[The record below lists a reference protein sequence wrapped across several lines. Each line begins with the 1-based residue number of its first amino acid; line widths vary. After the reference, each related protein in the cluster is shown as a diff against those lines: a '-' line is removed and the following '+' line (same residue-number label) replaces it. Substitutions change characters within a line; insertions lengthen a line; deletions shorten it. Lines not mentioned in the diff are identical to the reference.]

1 MNTIKANNVLPLLV
15 LGAVCLCSPLAT
27 SQVSKK
33 GISQKGASQKE
44 DGSRWRMSVKAG
56 KLRAIS
62 VKDRGRH
69 GRRKT
74 FWYVIL
80 DVKNNTGKTR
90 KLDLAAR
97 ADVPQVKNKPSTSLG
112 LYPEV
117 TKAIARKE
125 RRRGLVNLFMASG
138 DIDAGATR
146 AIVVVFGRL
155 STRANH
161 IDVRIRGLTNLLYRD
176 GKSYF
181 LENTE
186 LSLPYHRIGDEFDIR
201 RQEVRQKRQRW
212 ITIGMTK
219 VRG

>member
-1 MNTIKANNVLPLLV
+1 MTFLAFGVEILV
-15 LGAVCLCSPLAT
+15 GIPLAVWV
-27 SQVSKK
+27 VS
-33 GISQKGASQKE
+33 
-44 DGSRWRMSVKAG
+44 
-56 KLRAIS
+56 
-62 VKDRGRH
+62 
-69 GRRKT
+69 
-74 FWYVIL
+74 
-80 DVKNNTGKTR
+80 
-90 KLDLAAR
+90 
-97 ADVPQVKNKPSTSLG
+97 
-112 LYPEV
+112 
-117 TKAIARKE
+117 
-125 RRRGLVNLFMASG
+125 RRGGLADRILLIA
-138 DIDAGATR
+138 AGATR